1 MDHTHVPTDQ
11 NVATTSIVSLNTD
24 FSLLSGD
31 RSRGQATEKR
41 QTMGVRSTIRS
52 WLGRRLL
59 ARSGGQ
65 LDLSRLAAVPQPFRL
80 PFRRDGAD
88 PVPELAQRRSVEP
101 VTRLGKLFGLSI
113 WMVSG
118 YEEAKQVLGHRDGYS
133 NDMRPLVGNINDS
146 EANGIGGLGF
156 TDPPDHTRLR
166 KILTPEFTKR
176 RLQRLEPKIAQTI
189 DKQLDEVAA
198 KGPVVD
204 LVRDF
209 AFPIPFTVICDLL
222 GLPIEDR
229 DTFLELGPARFDVT
243 SGAIGALGAGVES
256 RAFMINAVRQQRE
269 NPGDGLIGQII
280 KDNRSDVSE
289 LDLAGLADGVFTGG
303 YETSVS
309 MLSLGTLVLLR
320 NPEAV
325 RLLTD
330 EPDSVDGIVEE
341 MLRYLTVVQIGFP
354 RFAKQDHLLGDK
366 LIKAGDPVLVSLSG
380 ADRDPTMFGE
390 DADSFDPHRDPG
402 QSHFAFGHGFHRC
415 VGAELARMEL
425 RAAFVAMAKRF
436 PNMTLAVEP
445 GELEFQELSIV
456 YGLKS
461 LPVRLNADLP
471 ASV

>member
-1 MDHTHVPTDQ
+1 
-11 NVATTSIVSLNTD
+11 
-24 FSLLSGD
+24 
-31 RSRGQATEKR
+31 
-41 QTMGVRSTIRS
+41 MGVRSTIRS

-65 LDLSRLAAVPQPFRL
+65 LDLSQLAAIPQPFRL
-80 PFRRDGAD
+80 PFRRDGVD
-88 PVPELAQRRSVEP
+88 PIPELAERRASEP

-118 YEEAKQVLGHRDGYS
+118 YDEAKQVLGHRDAYS
-133 NDMRPLVGNINDS
+133 NNIRPFIGNINDS

-166 KILTPEFTKR
+166 KILTPEFTRR
-176 RLQRLEPKIAQTI
+176 RLQRLEPKITHTI
-189 DKQLDEVAA
+189 DQQLDEVAA

-229 DTFLELGPARFDVT
+229 ETFLELGPARFDVT
-243 SGAIGALGAGVES
+243 SGGMGALGAGVES

-269 NPGDGLIGQII
+269 HPGDGLIGQII
-280 KDNRSDVSE
+280 KDNRADVTD

-309 MLSLGTLVLLR
+309 MLSLGALVLLR
-320 NPEAV
+320 NPEAMKM
-325 RLLTD
+325 LAED
-330 EPDSVDGIVEE
+330 PDSVDEIVEE

-354 RFAKQDHLLGDK
+354 RFAREDHLLGGQQ
-366 LIKAGDPVLVSLSG
+366 IKAGDPVLVSLSG
-380 ADRDPTMFGE
+380 ADRDPAIFGAG
-390 DADSFDPHRDPG
+390 ADSFDPHRRPG

-425 RAAFVAMAKRF
+425 RAAFAAFAKRF
-436 PNMTLAVEP
+436 PNISLAVDP
-445 GELEFQELSIV
+445 AELQFQELSIV
-456 YGLKS
+456 YGLKA
-461 LPVRLNADLP
+461 LPVRLNDDQG
-471 ASV
+471 ASS